1 MFAAASL
8 HSVSDMVPLACKMAA
23 KRLNH
28 VHFVLMG
35 KEDVSIEG
43 IKQVNGISDPECPMT
58 WHGTIYL

>member
-1 MFAAASL
+1 
-8 HSVSDMVPLACKMAA
+8 MAA